1 MHSFCYKDGVT
12 SGCVVNGI
20 LNLRC
25 SSKFGCFPRSQHK
38 TPRQS
43 FPVTHPT
50 ITSFYVLSP
59 PTDRFGDQGVVACGR
74 SSRRD
79 PDPFLSVRDGDG
91 TRPPAEIQSVHAAA
105 QKQSKKCL
113 LPMLHCHFSFTAV
126 MAFFVCFFCLS
137 KTNIDFR
144 FDCFLFNSFFYEI
157 QHLFRSASSVVI
169 KSEAALCQSLFS
181 LGCCLTVS

>member
-1 MHSFCYKDGVT
+1 MA

-50 ITSFYVLSP
+50 ITSFYVLSLP

-113 LPMLHCHFSFTAV
+113 LPMLHCHFFLHS
-126 MAFFVCFFCLS
+126 CNGFFCLFFFAFQKLILIS
-137 KTNIDFR
+137 DLIAF
-144 FDCFLFNSFFYEI
+144 FLIVFYEI

>member
-1 MHSFCYKDGVT
+1 MHSVCYKDGVT

-126 MAFFVCFFCLS
+126 MAFFVCFFSFQKLILIS
-137 KTNIDFR
+137 DLIAF
-144 FDCFLFNSFFYEI
+144 FLIVFYEI

>member
-1 MHSFCYKDGVT
+1 MGFST
-12 SGCVVNGI
+12 SGAPPSLDVFLV
-20 LNLRC
+20 LNTKHRG
-25 SSKFGCFPRSQHK
+25 S
-38 TPRQS
+38 
-43 FPVTHPT
+43 
-50 ITSFYVLSP
+50 LSPSLIQPSLLSTFSLP

-126 MAFFVCFFCLS
+126 MAFFVCFFSFQKLILIS
-137 KTNIDFR
+137 DLIAF
-144 FDCFLFNSFFYEI
+144 FLIVFYEI